1 MSQKIGGT
9 GNSFRFLTELDLAGL
24 ESLKDFQITLV
35 NNNLKVSS
43 LFFGEFN
50 LKLSFFFLWVLNLAA
65 RQMGFKDGSECPKLK
80 KLADEYLKKN
90 NVGIDDKLYEYFA
103 NEGEYA
109 ESLYVKLIEEFE
121 RCILAYFS
129 FYWTHTSFMISQV
142 LLSLLFV
149 SSCSSSSL

>member
-1 MSQKIGGT
+1 
-9 GNSFRFLTELDLAGL
+9 
-24 ESLKDFQITLV
+24 
-35 NNNLKVSS
+35 
-43 LFFGEFN
+43 
-50 LKLSFFFLWVLNLAA
+50 
-65 RQMGFKDGSECPKLK
+65 MGFKDGSECPKLK

-142 LLSLLFV
+142 LLSLLFF